1 MDYFYLFLYKGGF
14 LVDTNKLKKVKKV
27 LWLILF
33 LNLFIAILKIT
44 FGYLIKSSSM
54 TADGYHSMTDGLSNV
69 IGLIGIHYAAKPA
82 DDDHPY
88 GHYKFESMAS
98 LFIGVMLSFL
108 GINII
113 REAITKLANP
123 VVPEVSTLSLIVLL
137 LTMVVNV
144 FVARYEYK
152 RGKKIES
159 EILISDS
166 HHTKSDV
173 YTSVGVLLTLIL
185 IKLGL
190 PPIIDP
196 IVSMIVAGFILHA
209 AYEIFKPITG
219 VLVDR
224 AVIDP
229 KKIKNIISGFD
240 YVKECHHVRSRGKAD
255 AVYVD
260 LHLVVDS
267 DLSVEKSHKLTHDIE
282 EEINKKL
289 DKNIQILFH
298 LEPEDEKMF
307 VNNDNLD

>member
-1 MDYFYLFLYKGGF
+1 MDT
-14 LVDTNKLKKVKKV
+14 DKLKKVKRV
-27 LWLILF
+27 LWMILF
-33 LNLFIAILKIT
+33 LNLLIAILKIV

-54 TADGYHSMTDGLSNV
+54 TADGYHSMTDGVSNI

-98 LFIGVMLSFL
+98 LFIGVMLSLL

-113 REAITKLANP
+113 RESITKLANP
-123 VVPEVSTLSLIVLL
+123 VVPEISIISLIVLL
-137 LTMVVNV
+137 ITLIVNI
-144 FVARYEYK
+144 FVASYEN
-152 RGKKIES
+152 KKGQKLES

-166 HHTKSDV
+166 HHTRSDI
-173 YTSVGVLLTLIL
+173 YISVGVLLTLIL

-224 AVIDP
+224 AVIEP
-229 KKIKNIISGFD
+229 EKIKNIIKDFD

-260 LHLVVDS
+260 LHLVVKS
-267 DLSVEKSHKLTHDIE
+267 ELSVEESHKLTHKIE
-282 EEINKKL
+282 EKINEKL
-289 DKNIQILFH
+289 DKKIQILFH
-298 LEPEDEKMF
+298 LEPEAEKMF
-307 VNNDNLD
+307 KKKDEVD

>member
-1 MDYFYLFLYKGGF
+1 M
-14 LVDTNKLKKVKKV
+14 DTNKLKNVKKV

-82 DDDHPY
+82 DEDHPY

-137 LTMVVNV
+137 LTMGVNV

-159 EILISDS
+159 DILISDS

-196 IVSMIVAGFILHA
+196 IVSIIVAGFIFHA

-229 KKIKNIISGFD
+229 QKIKDIISGFD
-240 YVKECHHVRSRGKAD
+240 YVKECHQVRSRGKAD

-267 DLSVEKSHKLTHDIE
+267 DLNVVKSHKLTHDIE
-282 EEINKKL
+282 EEINNKL
-289 DKNIQILFH
+289 DEKIQILFH

-307 VNNDNLD
+307 VKNDKLD